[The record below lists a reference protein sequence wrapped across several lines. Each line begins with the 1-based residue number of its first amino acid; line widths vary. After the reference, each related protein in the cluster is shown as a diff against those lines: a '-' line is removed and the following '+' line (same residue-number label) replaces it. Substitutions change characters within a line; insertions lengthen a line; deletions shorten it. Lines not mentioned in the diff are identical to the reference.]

1 MLLQYV
7 SFKGCLGSTFELTTR
22 FRAFHL
28 HIFIVN
34 FHVRVQIML
43 KLAGIITKVT
53 FKRFIINVLVS
64 NMTGEGAG
72 SWAGHITMGA
82 LVVVDVRS
90 HVVSQQSFKSK
101 LFTTI
106 VAGERILTGHLLSLA
121 VIKKLDSVGE
131 ESSAIRTSD
140 HFLLRMRSQVFF

>member
-1 MLLQYV
+1 M
-7 SFKGCLGSTFELTTR
+7 F
-22 FRAFHL
+22 
-28 HIFIVN
+28 
-34 FHVRVQIML
+34 
-43 KLAGIITKVT
+43 KLAGIITKVA
-53 FKRFIINVLVS
+53 FERFIINVLVS

-106 VAGERILTGHLLSLA
+106 VTLVSLLTVHLLPLA
-121 VIKKLDSVGE
+121 VIKKLDSICKQ
-131 ESSAIRTSD
+131 SPTIRAAN
-140 HFLLRMRSQVFF
+140 HFLLCMRP